1 MRTFNKKPLALGVA
15 AGMAMLVAST
25 GAMAIS
31 AGTDLNLS
39 GKARA
44 GGMAGAAY
52 TMPQEASA
60 AVFGNPATLSQFKG
74 INMNFG
80 ASWLSLSGVEN
91 VQTDS
96 LGGSN
101 TSTSDADNYIIP
113 DFGLTIQVS
122 PNLVIGTGL
131 EVDAGLGADYRD
143 DPINLLPGAGDF
155 TLPLLVEVI
164 SFNANLAAA
173 YQATDQL
180 SLGASVTVGFGL
192 AQLGTAGATQGLT
205 ALNGLVNTGGNGAG
219 AGIAVGPDILADFG
233 GTTSSVHDIGFGAS
247 LGAVYEVQEGVL
259 VSATVK
265 SPVEYNFKN
274 IIHAD
279 PTAIAAAGGSIAAD
293 GYQDLTLQQPAEV
306 ILGIAL
312 NDVIMPG
319 LLIEADA
326 IWKNWSDAH
335 AYEDA
340 YEDQWLLAIGA
351 QYEAGDF
358 TYRVGYS
365 YAEDILSDAPNGT
378 LSGLDGLGSVPL
390 YDDPGANGALGAL
403 SVDVITIV
411 QNSLLPVIWNHTI
424 TAGIGYKITDAVSV
438 DAYAAYA
445 FGENEKDTLS
455 TLSTVADT
463 ALGGSGLGGTL
474 IENEAKIDYELMIG
488 AGINIALP

>member
-1 MRTFNKKPLALGVA
+1 
-15 AGMAMLVAST
+15 
-25 GAMAIS
+25 
-31 AGTDLNLS
+31 
-39 GKARA
+39 
-44 GGMAGAAY
+44 MAGAAY

-60 AVFGNPATLSQFKG
+60 AVFGNPATLTQFKG

-80 ASWLSLSGVEN
+80 ASWISLAGVEN

-101 TSTSDADNYIIP
+101 TSTSDADNYIVP
-113 DFGLTIQVS
+113 DFGLTIQIS

-155 TLPLLVEVI
+155 TLPILVEVI

-192 AQLGTAGATQGLT
+192 AQLGSAGPTQGLT
-205 ALNGLVNTGGNGAG
+205 ALNGLVNAGGLPIGT
-219 AGIAVGPDILADFG
+219 DILTDFG

-247 LGAVYEVQEGVL
+247 LGAVYEVQEGIL

-265 SPVEYNFKN
+265 SPLEYNFKN

-279 PTAIAAAGGSIAAD
+279 PVAINAAGNSIAAD
-293 GYQDLTLQQPAEV
+293 GFQDLTIQQPAEV
-306 ILGIAL
+306 ILGVAFNNVL
-312 NDVIMPG
+312 MPG
-319 LLIEADA
+319 LLVEADA

-335 AYEDA
+335 AYEDV

-365 YAEDILSDAPNGT
+365 YAQDNLSDSPNGT
-378 LSGLDGLGSVPL
+378 LSGLDGLGTVPL
-390 YDDPGANGALGAL
+390 YDDPGSAGTLGAL
-403 SVDVITIV
+403 STDVVTIV

-445 FGENEKDTLS
+445 FGENETDNLPTLGA
-455 TLSTVADT
+455 VADV
-463 ALGGSGLGGTL
+463 ALGATGTTVQ
-474 IENEAKIDYELMIG
+474 NEAKIDYELMIG